1 MYGMLG
7 YVWFAACLLGA
18 VLSLKSIV
26 VLRKR
31 SAWTIAGWAATAI
44 YFAIEA
50 VAVVRATHP
59 PAHTDYIALGV
70 LTVCFVIAGI
80 RDEPQAEPW
89 WWPTHAGLT
98 GAERRAAR
106 G

>member
-18 VLSLKSIV
+18 VLSLKSIA
-26 VLRKR
+26 VLRMR
-31 SAWTIAGWAATAI
+31 SAWTIAGWAATAV

-50 VAVVRATHP
+50 VAAARATHA
-59 PAHTDYIALGV
+59 PAHTDYIMLGV
-70 LTVCFVIAGI
+70 LTVCFVVAGI

>member
-7 YVWFAACLLGA
+7 YLWFAACLLGA
-18 VLSLKSIV
+18 VLSLKSIT
-26 VLRKR
+26 VLRMR
-31 SAWTIAGWAATAI
+31 SVWTIAGWAATAV

-50 VAVVRATHP
+50 VAAARATHP
-59 PAHTDYIALGV
+59 PGHADYIALGL
-70 LTVCFVIAGI
+70 LTLCFVLAGI

>member
-1 MYGMLG
+1 MSAMLG

-18 VLSLKSIV
+18 ALSLKSIA

-31 SAWTIAGWAATAI
+31 SPWTIAGWAATAV

-50 VAVVRATHP
+50 VDVVRATHA
-59 PAHTDYIALGV
+59 PAHADYIVLGL
-70 LTVCFVIAGI
+70 LTICFVVAGI

>member
-18 VLSLKSIV
+18 VLSLKSIA
-26 VLRKR
+26 VLRMR
-31 SAWTIAGWAATAI
+31 SVWTLAGWAATAV

-50 VAVVRATHP
+50 VAVARATHP
-59 PAHTDYIALGV
+59 PIHADYIALGL
-70 LTVCFVIAGI
+70 LTLCFVVAGI